1 MTIAGRPSPALK
13 GDLVPTSP
21 TPSRPSVAAPPSC
34 WRPLLLVMLIGL
46 SSSCSGDDDAAEPST
61 PPSAAEPSTT
71 RLTATDPST
80 TQPSTTQPT
89 VEQPSTTQL
98 PPEQGPST
106 MVLGGP
112 LDQDRS
118 EPHIAV
124 DPEDP
129 DRMFVVAQGALPYV
143 SLDPQ
148 LFWRTDNGGQTW
160 SEPLVMGFIDNT
172 VAGAAGDPVVAAGTD
187 GLVLFATLA
196 VMIEGDPETLTDDLG
211 TFTGHI
217 GTRVSTDQGRTFS
230 SFGTADRLVITGPT
244 SEEIDKEWLAID
256 NSDGPFR
263 GSAYLAWIHFR
274 PDDTQDVLF
283 AWSRDGG
290 NTYST
295 PLVLE
300 HIVAGRTGGVEEN
313 VQIAV
318 RPDGTVDAVWN
329 SNRDGQPVVLH
340 TSSTDGGATF
350 STSTPI
356 ARHDADTSI
365 GMVLSL
371 AVSPQGRLGLCWPQ
385 PRPGPAFLPQVL
397 CQQTDAQ
404 GRWRDAEAL
413 LPGDEDRQ
421 YLPAATFRD
430 ETLWVATYVSDT
442 TTTRVLAVPYGQHGF
457 DPPATLIEW
466 PVPSDRICAPHPP
479 DCTDGQTFIG
489 DYIGAVATPRQVVV
503 AAIEPVVDG
512 GYNNAVVLRLPLHDS
527 T

>member
-1 MTIAGRPSPALK
+1 
-13 GDLVPTSP
+13 
-21 TPSRPSVAAPPSC
+21 
-34 WRPLLLVMLIGL
+34 
-46 SSSCSGDDDAAEPST
+46 
-61 PPSAAEPSTT
+61 
-71 RLTATDPST
+71 
-80 TQPSTTQPT
+80 
-89 VEQPSTTQL
+89 
-98 PPEQGPST
+98 